1 MSSDAAIKV
10 ESLSKCYQIYDTPRD
25 RLKQFV
31 LPRLQQ
37 VIGLHPK
44 EYYREFWALKNVS
57 FVVPQGK
64 IVGILGKNGAGKST
78 LLQIICGTLN
88 SSNGSVSVKGRV
100 AALLELGSGFN
111 PEFTGIE
118 NVYLNGQIIG
128 LTRQEVD
135 AKLNDILEFA
145 DIGDFVY
152 QPVKT
157 YSSGMFA
164 RLAFAVAINVDPD
177 ILIVDEALSVGD
189 IFFQSKCYRKFND
202 LKEAGKTILFVSHDM
217 GSVIKYCE
225 RCLLINKGKQVMV
238 GKSSEAVDVYKKI
251 LANQYD
257 DETKEEE
264 ETEESAEQT
273 EERTEADASGA
284 VSAEKPKKGLWRER
298 LIANAQLVEYG
309 DKAAEIVDFAIIDH
323 KGMITSSVDKN
334 QRFRIKMKIKFH
346 ETMEHPIFAFS
357 IKDRKGT
364 EITGTNTALEDYTK
378 DVVEAGKTVTVC
390 FDQIMPLQ
398 SGQYLMSFGCTS
410 YHLEELVIHH
420 RLYDACFLEVFSM
433 KDTVGFFDMNSTVTY
448 E

>member
-1 MSSDAAIKV
+1 MAVVFLKIGQDLHISGGLLCDAVNEGVRRGYKNGYLRKSVVADPVRRGNTGDNTPAIIHTEIVEGDNIEITIAPKGFGSENMSRVFMLKPADGIEGVKEAILTAVKDAGPNA
-10 ESLSKCYQIYDTPRD
+10 CP
-25 RLKQFV
+25 
-31 LPRLQQ
+31 PM
-37 VIGLHPK
+37 
-44 EYYREFWALKNVS
+44 
-57 FVVPQGK
+57 VVG
-64 IVGILGKNGAGKST
+64 VGIG
-78 LLQIICGTLN
+78 GTFEKCAFLA
-88 SSNGSVSVKGRV
+88 KK
-100 AALLELGSGFN
+100 A
-111 PEFTGIE
+111 
-118 NVYLNGQIIG
+118 
-128 LTRQEVD
+128 LTRN
-135 AKLNDILEFA
+135 L
-145 DIGDFVY
+145 
-152 QPVKT
+152 
-157 YSSGMFA
+157 
-164 RLAFAVAINVDPD
+164 
-177 ILIVDEALSVGD
+177 
-189 IFFQSKCYRKFND
+189 
-202 LKEAGKTILFVSHDM
+202 H
-217 GSVIKYCE
+217 
-225 RCLLINKGKQVMV
+225 
-238 GKSSEAVDVYKKI
+238 
-251 LANQYD
+251 
-257 DETKEEE
+257 
-264 ETEESAEQT
+264 
-273 EERTEADASGA
+273 
-284 VSAEKPKKGLWRER
+284 EKPEKDLWRER

>member
-1 MSSDAAIKV
+1 MSTENTETVISINHVSKV
-10 ESLSKCYQIYDTPRD
+10 YKLFEKPMDRLKESLSLTHKNYHTDH
-25 RLKQFV
+25 F
-31 LPRLQQ
+31 
-37 VIGLHPK
+37 
-44 EYYREFWALKNVS
+44 ALEDISLEVHK
-57 FVVPQGK
+57 GEC
-64 IVGILGKNGAGKST
+64 VGIIGTNGSGKST
-78 LLQIICGTLN
+78 LLKIVTGVLN
-88 SSNGSVSVKGRV
+88 PTSGNVELKGRV
-100 AALLELGSGFN
+100 SAILELGAGFN
-111 PEFTGIE
+111 MEYTGIE
-118 NVYLNGQIIG
+118 NIFLNGTMLG
-128 LTRQEVD
+128 YTEEEMK
-135 AKLNDILEFA
+135 AKLDDIISFA
-145 DIGDFVY
+145 EIGDFIN

-189 IFFQSKCYRKFND
+189 IFF
-202 LKEAGKTILFVSHDM
+202 
-217 GSVIKYCE
+217 
-225 RCLLINKGKQVMV
+225 QVMV

-284 VSAEKPKKGLWRER
+284 VSAEKPKKGRWRER
-298 LIANAQLVEYG
+298 LIANAQMVEYG

>member
-1 MSSDAAIKV
+1 MSK
-10 ESLSKCYQIYDTPRD
+10 K
-25 RLKQFV
+25 
-31 LPRLQQ
+31 
-37 VIGLHPK
+37 
-44 EYYREFWALKNVS
+44 
-57 FVVPQGK
+57 
-64 IVGILGKNGAGKST
+64 
-78 LLQIICGTLN
+78 
-88 SSNGSVSVKGRV
+88 VSVKKFRKVLV
-100 AALLELGSGFN
+100 ANRGEIAIRIFRALSELGITTVSIYSKEDRYAMFRSKADESYPLN
-111 PEFTGIE
+111 PQKGPIDAYLDIDTIIKIALSTG
-118 NVYLNGQIIG
+118 
-128 LTRQEVD
+128 VD
-135 AKLNDILEFA
+135 AIHPGYGFLSENPDFA
-145 DIGDFVY
+145 DACERNGIVFIGPGSNIMNAMGD
-152 QPVKT
+152 KI
-157 YSSGMFA
+157 SSKKI
-164 RLAFAVAINVDPD
+164 AIEANVPIIPGVDYA
-177 ILIVDEALSVGD
+177 IKEVDEA
-189 IFFQSKCYRKFND
+189 
-202 LKEAGKTILFVSHDM
+202 
-217 GSVIKYCE
+217 
-225 RCLLINKGKQVMV
+225 
-238 GKSSEAVDVYKKI
+238 KKI
-251 LANQYD
+251 AAQVGYPVMLKASNGGGGRGMRIVNQ
-257 DETKEEE
+257 E

-273 EERTEADASGA
+273 EERTEAEASGA
-284 VSAEKPKKGLWRER
+284 VSAEKPKKGRWRER
-298 LIANAQLVEYG
+298 LIANAQMVEYG

>member
-1 MSSDAAIKV
+1 MISG
-10 ESLSKCYQIYDTPRD
+10 
-25 RLKQFV
+25 
-31 LPRLQQ
+31 
-37 VIGLHPK
+37 GLHGVGSSVVN
-44 EYYREFWALKNVS
+44 ALSLWLEVNVKRDGKIYNQRYE
-57 FVVPQGK
+57 QGK
-64 IVGILGKNGAGKST
+64 V
-78 LLQIICGTLN
+78 
-88 SSNGSVSVKGRV
+88 
-100 AALLELGSGFN
+100 
-111 PEFTGIE
+111 
-118 NVYLNGQIIG
+118 
-128 LTRQEVD
+128 
-135 AKLNDILEFA
+135 
-145 DIGDFVY
+145 
-152 QPVKT
+152 
-157 YSSGMFA
+157 
-164 RLAFAVAINVDPD
+164 
-177 ILIVDEALSVGD
+177 
-189 IFFQSKCYRKFND
+189 CYD

-309 DKAAEIVDFAIIDH
+309 DKVAEIVDFAIIDH

-378 DVVEAGKTVTVC
+378 DVVEAG
-390 FDQIMPLQ
+390 ML
-398 SGQYLMSFGCTS
+398 
-410 YHLEELVIHH
+410 
-420 RLYDACFLEVFSM
+420 
-433 KDTVGFFDMNSTVTY
+433 
-448 E
+448 

>member
-1 MSSDAAIKV
+1 MITLENVEKPYPNGVGAINGI
-10 ESLSKCYQIYDTPRD
+10 SLHID
-25 RLKQFV
+25 RGEFV
-31 LPRLQQ
+31 
-37 VIGLHPK
+37 
-44 EYYREFWALKNVS
+44 F
-57 FVVPQGK
+57 
-64 IVGILGKNGAGKST
+64 IVGDSGSGKST
-78 LLQIICGTLN
+78 LLKIVTGVLN
-88 SSNGSVSVKGRV
+88 PTSGNVELKGRV
-100 AALLELGSGFN
+100 SAILELGAGFN
-111 PEFTGIE
+111 MEYTGIE
-118 NVYLNGQIIG
+118 NIFLNGTMLG
-128 LTRQEVD
+128 YTEEEMK
-135 AKLNDILEFA
+135 AKLDDIIAFA
-145 DIGDFVY
+145 EIGDFIN

>member
-1 MSSDAAIKV
+1 
-10 ESLSKCYQIYDTPRD
+10 
-25 RLKQFV
+25 
-31 LPRLQQ
+31 
-37 VIGLHPK
+37 
-44 EYYREFWALKNVS
+44 
-57 FVVPQGK
+57 
-64 IVGILGKNGAGKST
+64 
-78 LLQIICGTLN
+78 
-88 SSNGSVSVKGRV
+88 
-100 AALLELGSGFN
+100 
-111 PEFTGIE
+111 
-118 NVYLNGQIIG
+118 
-128 LTRQEVD
+128 
-135 AKLNDILEFA
+135 
-145 DIGDFVY
+145 
-152 QPVKT
+152 
-157 YSSGMFA
+157 
-164 RLAFAVAINVDPD
+164 
-177 ILIVDEALSVGD
+177 
-189 IFFQSKCYRKFND
+189 
-202 LKEAGKTILFVSHDM
+202 
-217 GSVIKYCE
+217 
-225 RCLLINKGKQVMV
+225 MV
-238 GKSSEAVDVYKKI
+238 GKSSEAVDVYKEI

>member
-1 MSSDAAIKV
+1 MSTENTETVISINHVSKV
-10 ESLSKCYQIYDTPRD
+10 YKLFEKPMDRLKESLSLTHKNYHTDH
-25 RLKQFV
+25 F
-31 LPRLQQ
+31 
-37 VIGLHPK
+37 
-44 EYYREFWALKNVS
+44 ALEDISLEVHK
-57 FVVPQGK
+57 GEC
-64 IVGILGKNGAGKST
+64 VGIIGTNGSGKST
-78 LLQIICGTLN
+78 LLKIVTGVLN
-88 SSNGSVSVKGRV
+88 PTSGNVELKGRV
-100 AALLELGSGFN
+100 SAILELGAGFN
-111 PEFTGIE
+111 MEYTGIE
-118 NVYLNGQIIG
+118 NIFLNGTMLG
-128 LTRQEVD
+128 YTEEEMK
-135 AKLNDILEFA
+135 AKLDDIIVFA
-145 DIGDFVY
+145 EIGDFIN

>member
-1 MSSDAAIKV
+1 M
-10 ESLSKCYQIYDTPRD
+10 
-25 RLKQFV
+25 F
-31 LPRLQQ
+31 LQS
-37 VIGLHPK
+37 
-44 EYYREFWALKNVS
+44 E
-57 FVVPQGK
+57 
-64 IVGILGKNGAGKST
+64 
-78 LLQIICGTLN
+78 
-88 SSNGSVSVKGRV
+88 
-100 AALLELGSGFN
+100 
-111 PEFTGIE
+111 
-118 NVYLNGQIIG
+118 
-128 LTRQEVD
+128 
-135 AKLNDILEFA
+135 
-145 DIGDFVY
+145 
-152 QPVKT
+152 
-157 YSSGMFA
+157 
-164 RLAFAVAINVDPD
+164 
-177 ILIVDEALSVGD
+177 
-189 IFFQSKCYRKFND
+189 CYRRFNE

-217 GSVIKYCE
+217 GSVIEYCE

-309 DKAAEIVDFAIIDH
+309 DKVAEIVDFAIIDH